1 MSFSLN
7 QPSGN
12 KQRAWCD
19 LGTETPQLSMTN
31 MTSSQIGW
39 YHTRR
44 LSNWSTVELI
54 DRKSAES
61 STPKKL
67 ADNKRCISLKV
78 ADQSSYWQLENSL
91 KPVRSYSLYALA
103 KEPLDYTPGGLELL
117 LFNQLN
123 LRVLLISWQVD

>member
-61 STPKKL
+61 STHKNVNL
-67 ADNKRCISLKV
+67 ADLSKTLTYLTKLSE
-78 ADQSSYWQLENSL
+78 AMFYM
-91 KPVRSYSLYALA
+91 P
-103 KEPLDYTPGGLELL
+103 
-117 LFNQLN
+117 
-123 LRVLLISWQVD
+123 